1 MRGPPARTTC
11 GLEAAESAA
20 WAGPHGHAAASCW
33 ALGGSSRVRTV
44 AQPGAWAA
52 SPGRPWHGA
61 CNMLRHSTVS
71 STSRLVPLFSSA
83 AVAERAT
90 DARSE
95 KKICTWCARGGRGKA
110 PRAAA
115 TAATICYCYE
125 NYYEYASASTPT
137 AVATTT
143 TTTPSS
149 PLAPSTAAPGTAAP
163 RRRCRCLRKGQS
175 GRRRRRPGSR
185 PSGRR
190 PAERTSRRAGR
201 RQAGTR

>member
-1 MRGPPARTTC
+1 MGQGSRPRCSLLLGPGRLVSRAHGSAAGSLGSQPPAP
-11 GLEAAESAA
+11 LAA
-20 WAGPHGHAAASCW
+20 GD
-33 ALGGSSRVRTV
+33 
-44 AQPGAWAA
+44 
-52 SPGRPWHGA
+52 GA

-83 AVAERAT
+83 AVAESAT

-95 KKICTWCARGGRGKA
+95 KKICTWCASAGRGKA
-110 PRAAA
+110 PRAAT

-137 AVATTT
+137 AAVATTT

-149 PLAPSTAAPGTAAP
+149 PLSPSTAAPGTAAP
-163 RRRCRCLRKGQS
+163 RRRCRCLRKGRS

-190 PAERTSRRAGR
+190 PAERTSQRAGR
-201 RQAGTR
+201 RRAGTR